1 MSKPLVAVVGFQHPY
16 RVVLSKIMG
25 LFVHGGIR
33 SLLLLSKK
41 SCFDKERLVAKVNK
55 LAVNAVGQRCERC
68 NAKCN
73 VYEHKISISLEHF
86 RKLIITRFSD
96 CSGIGF

>member
-55 LAVNAVGQRCERC
+55 LAVNAVGSLVRDVMQ
-68 NAKCN
+68 NAMCMN
-73 VYEHKISISLEHF
+73 IRLAF
-86 RKLIITRFSD
+86 L
-96 CSGIGF
+96 

>member
-16 RVVLSKIMG
+16 QVVLSKIMG
-25 LFVHGGIR
+25 LFVHSGIR

-55 LAVNAVGQRCERC
+55 LAVNAVGSLVRDVMQ
-68 NAKCN
+68 NAMCMN
-73 VYEHKISISLEHF
+73 IRLAF
-86 RKLIITRFSD
+86 L
-96 CSGIGF
+96 